1 MNKKNALYYGDNLV
15 VLRRYIS
22 SESIDLI
29 YLDPPFNSDQ
39 VFNIFFTEQNG
50 SKSTAQIKV
59 FEDTWHWD
67 ISAEN
72 AYQET
77 VESGGRVADIIQGLR
92 RFLGENNL
100 MAYLVM
106 MVPRLKELHRVLKN
120 SGSLFLHCDPTAS
133 HYLKILLDA
142 IFSIECFQNEIIWCY
157 TIGGKSKRRFA
168 EKHDVIFFYSKN
180 KDAYTFN
187 GQAVAVPRPKTHMK
201 TEIGEDGREY
211 QVKKDAKTGKIYRY
225 PIDAGKVP
233 EDYWHIETL
242 NREDKERLGF
252 PTQKPER
259 LLERIVKA
267 CSNEGDVVLDPFC
280 GCGTTISVAQNLGRR
295 WIGID
300 ITALAITL
308 IKNRLVTAFTE
319 VEFDIIGEPTTLQDA
334 LRLAA
339 EDKFQFQWWA
349 LGLVGARPAEQK
361 KGADRGI
368 DGRKYFFDT
377 NKKVPKQII
386 FSVKGGEN
394 ISVKDIRDLRGVIE
408 REKAALGVFISLEQ
422 PSKPMM
428 SEAAAAGFYQ
438 PGELESMVDKTRY
451 PRIQVLTIEDLLG
464 GKSVQYPALAITQ
477 DITFKPAPE
486 HVKTRSERKQ
496 SRLDD

>member
-1 MNKKNALYYGDNLV
+1 MKNTLYYGDNLI
-15 VLRRYIS
+15 VLKRYIT
-22 SESIDLI
+22 SESVDLI

-39 VFNIFFTEQNG
+39 VFNIFFKEQNG
-50 SKSTAQIKV
+50 SKSSAQIKV

-67 ISAEN
+67 LSAES

-77 VESGGRVADIIQGLR
+77 IEGGGKVADIVQGLR

-100 MAYLVM
+100 MAYLIM
-106 MVPRLKELHRVLKN
+106 MVPRLKELHRVLKPT
-120 SGSLFLHCDPTAS
+120 GSLFLHCDPTAS
-133 HYLKILLDA
+133 HYLKLILDA
-142 IFSIECFQNEIIWCY
+142 IFGWDCFQNEIIWCY

-168 EKHDVIFFYSKN
+168 EKHDVIFFYSKT
-180 KDAYTFN
+180 KDGYTFN
-187 GQAVAVPRPKTHMK
+187 GQAVAVVRPKTHMK
-201 TEIGEDGREY
+201 TEIGEDGRKY

-225 PIDAGKVP
+225 PIDEGKIP

-267 CSNEGDVVLDPFC
+267 CSNEGDTILDPFC
-280 GCGTTISVAQNLGRR
+280 GCGTTISVAEKLKRK
-295 WIGID
+295 WYGID

-308 IKNRLVTAFTE
+308 IKNRLITAFDD
-319 VEFDIIGEPTTLQDA
+319 VCFDIIGEPTTIQDA
-334 LRLAA
+334 QKLAL

-349 LGLVGARPAEQK
+349 LGLVGARPTEQK
-361 KGADRGI
+361 KGADHGI

-377 NKKVPKQII
+377 NTKYARQII

-408 REKAALGVFISLEQ
+408 RDKAALGVFISLEL
-422 PSKPMM
+422 PSKPMV

-438 PGELESMVDKTRY
+438 PGELDSIIDKTRY
-451 PRIQVLTIEDLLG
+451 PRIQLLTIDDLLA
-464 GKSVQYPALAITQ
+464 GKSVQYPALAISQ
-477 DITFKPAPE
+477 DTTFKPAPE
-486 HVKTRSERKQ
+486 RVKEKKEKKQ
-496 SRLDD
+496 SKLDL